1 MRALK
6 FKGQKGRSSSK
17 EYLIPSLAYCKAWRW
32 RLRIRDTSSSCLT
45 RAYITR
51 TSRDLFKGGLE
62 ATSGGVL
69 SSHAKVWS
77 VPGQEV
83 WRAHILRL
91 HSLCLSDADRNDEAL
106 QAAANAHEL
115 CKDAFPELARQMTK
129 LKSLAAISG
138 NKDAGDG
145 VQGALALTQYVRSGG
160 CKDAEEAES
169 TLKDAWSKVDSASEL
184 CGRLL
189 INHQRAWIWRQWQR

>member
-1 MRALK
+1 MV
-6 FKGQKGRSSSK
+6 RSSSGARLGVQRT
-17 EYLIPSLAYCKAWRW
+17 ERAGARQGVLDSL
-32 RLRIRDTSSSCLT
+32 TCL
-45 RAYITR
+45 
-51 TSRDLFKGGLE
+51 LQGLE
-62 ATSGGVL
+62 VALEDPRYKFLVL
-69 SSHAKVWS
+69 DASIHYANISRPIQRAGLRRHLVESSAVIAKGLETF
-77 VPGQEV
+77 PGQEV

-129 LKSLAAISG
+129 LKSHIAAISG

-160 CKDAEEAES
+160 AKTQKRPS
-169 TLKDAWSKVDSASEL
+169 
-184 CGRLL
+184 
-189 INHQRAWIWRQWQR
+189 QR